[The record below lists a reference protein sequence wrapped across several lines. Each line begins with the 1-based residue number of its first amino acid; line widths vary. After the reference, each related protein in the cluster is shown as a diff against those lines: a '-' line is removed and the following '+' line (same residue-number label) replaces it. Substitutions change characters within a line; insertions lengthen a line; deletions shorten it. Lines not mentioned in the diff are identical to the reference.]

1 MASLL
6 KFVINPVELQDMIK
20 IKHDLAESS
29 RRLHFIAARKIQ
41 AWIRGII
48 TRNHLRRLHE
58 NAIIIQRH
66 WRGYRARMF
75 TNQYLI
81 QHVQQMWQDY
91 YTSMATRIQAVWR
104 GYWIRKT
111 QINFVQLRRWL
122 KNIYMKNDETLKNM
136 KKYVYVYPLFI
147 LVNALFFYRFRLREL
162 EYAEHMTEQEAIFA
176 ILYIL
181 FKLHHLL
188 GTKCCPGVITRIDK
202 TRFTYIEEMLK
213 CLEYDQYVPKAKAI
227 CKNCQIDRKPSLI
240 FRGTYFE
247 RCKKEIRELE
257 KSLQTGN
264 VSIFRSIAN

>member
-6 KFVINPVELQDMIK
+6 RFVVNPIELQNVIK
-20 IKHDLAESS
+20 VKHDLAESS

-58 NAIIIQRH
+58 NATILQRH
-66 WRGYRARMF
+66 WRGYRTRMF

-111 QINFVQLRRWL
+111 QINFLQLRRWL
-122 KNIYMKNDETLKNM
+122 RDVYTKNDETLENM
-136 KKYVYVYPLFI
+136 KK
-147 LVNALFFYRFRLREL
+147 FRRGEL
-162 EYAEHMTEQEAIFA
+162 EYAENMTEQEAMLG
-176 ILYIL
+176 ILFIL

-188 GTKCCPGVITRIDK
+188 RTKCRPGVITRIDK

-213 CLEYDQYVPKAKAI
+213 CLEYDQYVSKAKAI
-227 CKNCQIDRKPSLI
+227 CKDCQIDRKPSLI

-247 RCKKEIRELE
+247 RCEKEIREFE
-257 KSLQTGN
+257 KSLQAGN
-264 VSIFRSIAN
+264 VSIFRSIAD